1 MRKKLACIFAACL
14 LTFCASLPAFAD
26 EVGTGFTPSVTN
38 KAAPEVDMD
47 KTTVIINGAE
57 VDLENNASLKLVV
70 TPIAK
75 PEDAPN
81 QKVATDLKAAI
92 DELSKNGKD
101 LKFAKP
107 NDEKSFKEFKEKA
120 EKDGKTL
127 VCTDMFD
134 LSVTDKDGNTV
145 QIDKGTF
152 TVEVEDAENIV
163 LVLHRAD
170 GSWEKVDFIINSD
183 GTITFTL
190 DGLSPI
196 AFFSQADAAK
206 VVDVVSKPSSNVS
219 KKPTTVVVKP
229 DTDAGKTEGTAAT
242 TSSTSNNGTSSVSS
256 TKTSPQTGVGNSS
269 MLLVSA
275 LITTIAGVTLVV
287 KAKKE

>member
-26 EVGTGFTPSVTN
+26 EAGTGFTPSVTN

-57 VDLENNASLKLVV
+57 VDLGDNASLDLVV
-70 TPIAK
+70 TPISK
-75 PEDAPN
+75 SEDAPN

-92 DELSKNGKD
+92 DELSKNGKE
-101 LKFAKP
+101 LKFAKTE
-107 NDEKSFKEFKEKA
+107 DEKSFQEFKDQA
-120 EKDGKTL
+120 EKNGKTL
-127 VCTDMFD
+127 VCTDLFD

-170 GSWEKVDFIINSD
+170 GSWEKVDFIINPD